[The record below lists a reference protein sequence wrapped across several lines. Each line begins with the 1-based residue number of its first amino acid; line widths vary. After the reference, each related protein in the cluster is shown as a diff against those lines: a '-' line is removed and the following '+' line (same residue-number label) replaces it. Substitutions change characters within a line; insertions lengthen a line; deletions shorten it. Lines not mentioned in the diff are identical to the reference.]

1 MMLKLFLATALAA
14 PPLFGDTLLSGSI
27 YFDSENTLLEVQDL
41 IKNKEPEALSR
52 LFNRNHISDKL
63 PKDLDIVLLRSG
75 TEPESEVEFHL
86 PNDPTTYWTY
96 RKYVKGE
103 IPKVT
108 PTPSP
113 APNSNL
119 PSNLPSSLIDPLVPT
134 SLSDPDPSPSEKGRS
149 RAGTKPY
156 VLHRHHRVKRPSSSS
171 SHSPTLTLWQRI
183 KRTFAQIF

>member
-14 PPLFGDTLLSGSI
+14 PPVFGDTLLSGSI

-41 IKNKEPEALSR
+41 IKNKDTGALAR

-75 TEPESEVEFHL
+75 TEPESAVEFHL

-113 APNSNL
+113 GPNSNL
-119 PSNLPSSLIDPLVPT
+119 PSNLPSSLIDPLVPA
-134 SLSDPDPSPSEKGRS
+134 SLSDPDPPEKGQGHV
-149 RAGTKPY
+149 GTKHY
-156 VLHRHHRVKRPSSSS
+156 VLHRHHRIKRSSPV
-171 SHSPTLTLWQRI
+171 SPTLTFWQRV
-183 KRTFAQIF
+183 KRTFAPIF